1 MKNLKTTRTLLQEI
15 MKRPGMYFGEPRLD
29 YLRIFYT
36 GYVMGASLY
45 DWDENYDMQQW
56 LFTQESIS
64 IQYSCSI
71 SSWSLFN
78 MYYGIDIPAL
88 EQFKKLIHEI
98 PFSVRD
104 DNHIP
109 IADRIFSIYLKEK
122 ENEYGIS
129 QDIALQR
136 RYIVYQTTVSRIED
150 MINTEEYDNLLI
162 YIYRDIYFMQLRF
175 FYRNK
180 QGEWIDGINK
190 QVTEENKLIYLHA
203 LVNTIKDD
211 SISTIQKSNGV
222 MHVTEEALKKKLC
235 HPKHGLPTATILL
248 QNEDALMGSLLQ
260 KWKEKWLK

>member
-98 PFSVRD
+98 PFSV
-104 DNHIP
+104 
-109 IADRIFSIYLKEK
+109 
-122 ENEYGIS
+122 
-129 QDIALQR
+129 QD
-136 RYIVYQTTVSRIED
+136 SRQ
-150 MINTEEYDNLLI
+150 NLFHLFK
-162 YIYRDIYFMQLRF
+162 R
-175 FYRNK
+175 K
-180 QGEWIDGINK
+180 GK
-190 QVTEENKLIYLHA
+190 
-203 LVNTIKDD
+203 
-211 SISTIQKSNGV
+211 
-222 MHVTEEALKKKLC
+222 
-235 HPKHGLPTATILL
+235 
-248 QNEDALMGSLLQ
+248 
-260 KWKEKWLK
+260 